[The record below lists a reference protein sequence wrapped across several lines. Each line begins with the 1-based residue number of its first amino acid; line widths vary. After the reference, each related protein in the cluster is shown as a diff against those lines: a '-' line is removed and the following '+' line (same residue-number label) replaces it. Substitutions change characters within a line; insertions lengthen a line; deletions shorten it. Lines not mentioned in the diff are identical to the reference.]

1 MKNFKHI
8 AIVLS
13 LVLVIALFSVTMVAC
28 NDEEETV
35 IKSFD
40 DVLEVNVGDTFN
52 PVVSYKLSDGTTKSL
67 TLLTNSAVVIL
78 TEDYETALHI
88 VEDEDE
94 NSVYGEVGEYE
105 LSFLFCQKEYKI
117 TVKVVEEEA

>member
-1 MKNFKHI
+1 MKNLKHI
-8 AIVLS
+8 AIVL
-13 LVLVIALFSVTMVAC
+13 LIVLVIGSLAVMMVAC
-28 NDEEETV
+28 NDDDETV

-40 DVLEVNVGDTFN
+40 DVLEVTVGDTFN

-78 TEDYETALHI
+78 TEDYESALHI
-88 VEDEDE
+88 EEDEDE
-94 NSVYGEVGEYE
+94 NLVYSQVGEYE

-117 TVKVVEEEA
+117 TIKVVEEEA